1 MEVITTKEMLRL
13 MDAKDKTGAPLPFS
27 FSYVTWNANSKT
39 GGALRHY
46 DYAELA
52 SSSKE
57 QKVIVST
64 GVRKNNHQENMTR
77 NIFIGGEEHP
87 RTFNIRTIIR
97 FNGKKVVY

>member
-1 MEVITTKEMLRL
+1 
-13 MDAKDKTGAPLPFS
+13 MDAKDKNGDPVPFS

-39 GGALRHY
+39 GGAKRNY

-52 SSSKE
+52 SSSKQ
-57 QKVIVST
+57 QKAMVST

-77 NIFIGGEEHP
+77 NIFIGGEDHP
-87 RTFNIRTIIR
+87 RTFQIRTITR